1 MTATTD
7 FIAELVR
14 AANGVAKLPPMERG
28 RLLKRAIATIRSMR
42 DVVGFPAS
50 GSAADSLIAIG
61 AVAGSAGSRPDA
73 DVRAALLEAA
83 GMIRDLRIVM
93 DSKIEV
99 IIKNARDLER
109 PTS

>member
-14 AANGVAKLPPMERG
+14 AANEVEKLPPVERG
-28 RLLKRAIATIRSMR
+28 RLLQRAIATIRDMR
-42 DVVGFPAS
+42 DVVGFPVS
-50 GSAADSLIAIG
+50 GSAADSLIAMG
-61 AVAGSAGSRPDA
+61 ALAGSVGNRPDA
-73 DVRAALLEAA
+73 DVRAGLLEAA
-83 GMIRDLRIVM
+83 GMIRDLRIVV

>member
-14 AANGVAKLPPMERG
+14 AANEVAKLPPMERG
-28 RLLKRAIATIRSMR
+28 RLLKRAIATIRNMR
-42 DVVGFPAS
+42 DIVGFPTC
-50 GSAADSLIAIG
+50 GSAADSLKAIG
-61 AVAGSAGSRPDA
+61 ALAGSTGSRPDA

-99 IIKNARDLER
+99 IIKNARGLDR

>member
-14 AANGVAKLPPMERG
+14 AANEVVKLPPVERG

-42 DVVGFPAS
+42 DVVGFPQS
-50 GSAADSLIAIG
+50 GSAADSLVAMG
-61 AVAGSAGSRPDA
+61 ALAGSVGNRPDA
-73 DVRAALLEAA
+73 DVRAGLLEAA

>member
-14 AANGVAKLPPMERG
+14 AANEVAKLQPMERG
-28 RLLKRAIATIRSMR
+28 RLLKRAIATIRNMR
-42 DVVGFPAS
+42 DIVGFPTS
-50 GSAADSLIAIG
+50 GSAADSLIAM
-61 AVAGSAGSRPDA
+61 AALAGSAGSMPDA

-99 IIKNARDLER
+99 IIKKARDLER

>member
-14 AANGVAKLPPMERG
+14 AANEVAKLPPVERG
-28 RLLKRAIATIRSMR
+28 RLLKRVIATIRYMR
-42 DVVGFPAS
+42 DIVGFPAC
-50 GSAADSLIAIG
+50 GSAADSLITMG
-61 AVAGSAGSRPDA
+61 TLAGSAGRRPDT

-99 IIKNARDLER
+99 IVKSARGLER